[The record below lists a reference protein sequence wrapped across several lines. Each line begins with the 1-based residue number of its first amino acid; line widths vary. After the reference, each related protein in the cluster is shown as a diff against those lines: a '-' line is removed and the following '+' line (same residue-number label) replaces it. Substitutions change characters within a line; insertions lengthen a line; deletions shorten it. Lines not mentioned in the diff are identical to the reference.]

1 MGLSNLILELVAWV
15 SILLVQVALLCLM
28 HHGILATMFKLFAGN
43 LWILNH
49 ISLNNSRG
57 GLLFFFAQ
65 KPGEYSRE
73 AIISEGE
80 IKIVFTIGNFVLN
93 TLTLKFSALVC
104 LCMHV

>member
-49 ISLNNSRG
+49 ISLSNSQGR
-57 GLLFFFAQ
+57 LLFFSL
-65 KPGEYSRE
+65 KNR
-73 AIISEGE
+73 AIISEGDV
-80 IKIVFTIGNFVLN
+80 KIVFTISNFVLN
-93 TLTLKFSALVC
+93 TLTPKYSALVC